1 MEEAKMIEKQE
12 LIKKAWSIAHAFL
25 KDGNHDINHIRRV
38 LNNAITIWETEG
50 GNIFAIKLACILHDI
65 GRPIERLTGEDHA
78 KISAQIAKRLLTLWN
93 VEEEIQK
100 IVYDAIYNHR
110 FSNKRE
116 PKTIEGKILSD
127 ADKIDA
133 IGAIGIARVFKHNC
147 TRPIEEDLQHFYE
160 KILKLPKHMYT
171 ETGYK
176 LATKRIKLVKLFIK
190 QLEEEIDVVHK
201 T

>member
-1 MEEAKMIEKQE
+1 MTKEQE
-12 LIKKAWSIAHAFL
+12 LIEKAWAIAHAFL

-38 LNNAITIWETEG
+38 LNNAITIWKTEG
-50 GNIFAIKLACILHDI
+50 GNIFAIKIASILHDI
-65 GRPIERLTGEDHA
+65 GRPIETLTGEDHA
-78 KISAQIAKRLLTLWN
+78 KISAQIAKRLMSLWN
-93 VEEEIQK
+93 VGEDIQNM
-100 IVYDAIYNHR
+100 VYDAIYNHR
-110 FSNKRE
+110 FSNKQE

-127 ADKIDA
+127 ADKLDA

-147 TRPIEEDLQHFYE
+147 LRTIEEDLQHFYE
-160 KILKLPKHMYT
+160 KILKLPQYMYT